1 MEDDSP
7 VPPNMCLHLKLLH
20 VVMSDKITFAVSKAR
35 ILNGDGMNDRPLG
48 PKQTFNE
55 SENRLGFHD
64 FSGRIFD
71 IASRA
76 KQTKTNKNT
85 IPEF

>member
-7 VPPNMCLHLKLLH
+7 VPPKMCLHLKLLH
-20 VVMSDKITFAVSKAR
+20 VVMNDRFKDANSLMREQSSK
-35 ILNGDGMNDRPLG
+35 GMNERHFG

-64 FSGRIFD
+64 FSGQIFD